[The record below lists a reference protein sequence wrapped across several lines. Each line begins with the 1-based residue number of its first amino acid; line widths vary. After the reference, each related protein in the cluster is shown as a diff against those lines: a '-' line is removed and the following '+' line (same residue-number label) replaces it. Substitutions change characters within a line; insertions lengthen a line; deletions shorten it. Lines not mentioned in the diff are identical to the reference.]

1 MIKIIME
8 KIIKALTS
16 RTVWVVIILFL
27 TAGVDGIQNLVPAD
41 MLTPIQLGL
50 ALLAGYFKVTPS
62 QSY

>member
-1 MIKIIME
+1 MD

-16 RTVWVVIILFL
+16 RTVWSVIILFL
-27 TAGVDGIQNLVPAD
+27 ISGVDGVQNLVPAD
-41 MLTPIQLGL
+41 MLTPIQFVL